1 MASSQNILNEY
12 ILEGQKPCRVYL
24 LDNSSKTVLFNDDT
38 SFGDLVIILL
48 NKLGLKNIENICDYF
63 AIYTSNDGMKIAE
76 VNANNTKVS
85 EALLNFT
92 EKSRFVFMIRLFMPS
107 ITGLESRDVLA
118 ERIGKEKELIPDRF
132 YYESAE
138 IEDEE

>member
-1 MASSQNILNEY
+1 MA
-12 ILEGQKPCRVYL
+12 
-24 LDNSSKTVLFNDDT
+24 
-38 SFGDLVIILL
+38 
-48 NKLGLKNIENICDYF
+48 NIENICDYF

-107 ITGLESRDVLA
+107 ITGLY
-118 ERIGKEKELIPDRF
+118 ELLFLLVSTFFIINFLSGAIPII
-132 YYESAE
+132 SVKVPP
-138 IEDEE
+138 